1 MQDKMF
7 HMNFKK
13 KNLKEV
19 GKKFLKVQKQ
29 IISETFV
36 WTNKQSEASEM
47 AGRTLNSSLP
57 TLFSIF
63 LRVRETVR
71 KKSWRVEKRVCLGLE
86 SESKSSQTWA
96 TQPLPHLIEDESS
109 ADTNF
114 KYKKKKIVTQSRWKN
129 ERCFH
134 EIPKKM

>member
-36 WTNKQSEASEM
+36 
-47 AGRTLNSSLP
+47 
-57 TLFSIF
+57 
-63 LRVRETVR
+63 
-71 KKSWRVEKRVCLGLE
+71 
-86 SESKSSQTWA
+86 
-96 TQPLPHLIEDESS
+96 
-109 ADTNF
+109 
-114 KYKKKKIVTQSRWKN
+114 
-129 ERCFH
+129 
-134 EIPKKM
+134 